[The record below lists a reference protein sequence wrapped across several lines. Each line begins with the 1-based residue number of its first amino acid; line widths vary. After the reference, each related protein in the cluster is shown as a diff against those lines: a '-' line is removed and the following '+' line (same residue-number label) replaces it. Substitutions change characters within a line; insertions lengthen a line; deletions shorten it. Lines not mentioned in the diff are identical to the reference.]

1 LAESTRR
8 RQATASRFA
17 WLSTFFRLIVALK
30 RFFLAN
36 EDFKDGESFLASQSS
51 FPASGRPFRI
61 KIMRN
66 FPSSSFHALRVHLSI
81 FIVAFLAAA
90 LLFLASSSLAEEHKE
105 GAHVPQNPNSVDSAL
120 KALKDGNSRFAS
132 GQATN
137 PRSGKDLMAKLA
149 RDGQTPLAA
158 VLSCSDSRAP
168 VEKIFDQGI
177 GDLFVIRAA
186 GAVPGVD
193 QVGSL
198 EYAVAHL
205 GVPIILVL
213 AHTKCGAVTASVTGA
228 HEPGALGELL
238 AKLNPVAKAVESL
251 QESSRLEAAIK
262 MSASM
267 FREQLTMVSPT
278 INEAV
283 KAGRLKVISGVY
295 DIDTGVVAFNE

>member
-1 LAESTRR
+1 
-8 RQATASRFA
+8 
-17 WLSTFFRLIVALK
+17 
-30 RFFLAN
+30 
-36 EDFKDGESFLASQSS
+36 
-51 FPASGRPFRI
+51 
-61 KIMRN
+61 M
-66 FPSSSFHALRVHLSI
+66 SI